1 MRPITAALFCA
12 VFLLISHL
20 QGNLQA
26 YLDPGSGSLVLQF
39 ILGGTVAA
47 LVAFR
52 AYWERVK
59 TFLFRTSSDHDAAP
73 GAR

>member
-20 QGNLQA
+20 QGSLQA
-26 YLDPGSGSLVLQF
+26 YLDPGSGSIVLQL
-39 ILGGTVAA
+39 ILGGAVAA

-52 AYWERVK
+52 SYWERVK
-59 TFLFRTSSDHDAAP
+59 TFFSGTSSDHDAAP